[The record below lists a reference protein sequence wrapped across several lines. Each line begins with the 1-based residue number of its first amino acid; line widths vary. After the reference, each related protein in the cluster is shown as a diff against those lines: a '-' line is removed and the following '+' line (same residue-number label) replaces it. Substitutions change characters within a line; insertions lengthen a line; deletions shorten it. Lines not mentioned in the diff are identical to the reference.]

1 MATPSQLVAKATSKV
16 GTTEIGYTNK
26 VEFNDWFY
34 VGRSKYGSWAA
45 WCAAFTSW
53 ACAQIGMK
61 ANIDYPRTAGVAIA
75 RSWAQQRGRWVSPSN
90 IKKGDLVVFLPH
102 FSHIAIARADASGGS
117 VKTVEGNT
125 SPGSSGSQ
133 RDGGG
138 VWNRTRPLSLVG
150 GGIRLN
156 FTSTETTT
164 PSKPT
169 EPEGILGMSVTNA
182 GFRNKDVPLPKG
194 KWKSIPID
202 DAGGYSL
209 GILAN
214 GTSFIADTELTF
226 KGLNPGAAV
235 IGRFYLVSYKKGTPT
250 RRLKG
255 GTYPAKEIV
264 GTAGTSLG
272 SVMQM
277 AKSSRTPDKGRSI
290 RLRFEV
296 FAGTKGVTF
305 TKASHRFAKD

>member
-1 MATPSQLVAKATSKV
+1 MATATQLVDKAVSQV
-16 GTTEIGYTNK
+16 GTTERGYTNE
-26 VEFNDWFY
+26 VLYNTWFY
-34 VGRSKYGSWAA
+34 GRKVSGSAYP
-45 WCAAFTSW
+45 WCAVFTSW
-53 ACAQIGMK
+53 ACSQAGMK
-61 ANIDYPRTAGVAIA
+61 ANVDYPHTAGVAVA

-102 FSHIAIARADASGGS
+102 FSHIAVARADASGGS

-156 FTSTETTT
+156 FTSTETT
-164 PSKPT
+164 SKPT

-226 KGLNPGAAV
+226 KGLKPGAAV
-235 IGRFYLVSYKKGTPT
+235 IGRFYLVSYKKGTKT
-250 RRLKG
+250 RRLKN
-255 GTYPAKEIV
+255 GTFPAKEIV

-296 FAGTKGVTF
+296 FAGTKGVTV